1 MARLYG
7 GNDEMTASELIKE
20 LQELINDVGD
30 LDVKIHNPYGE
41 SYEDDFE
48 TINIEHVEV
57 DDYEDAELDA
67 NYICLEGF

>member
-1 MARLYG
+1 
-7 GNDEMTASELIKE
+7 MTASELIKE